1 MYNLLTS
8 YTCAP
13 KIRIQKQKGMG
24 GRPATRAHQLS
35 RRGMLRNK
43 MIRRRQ
49 EGEKQQKMTPEET
62 RTATTTRQLHRNSAE
77 DKEEGK

>member
-1 MYNLLTS
+1 
-8 YTCAP
+8 
-13 KIRIQKQKGMG
+13 MG

-49 EGEKQQKMTPEET
+49 EGEKKQKNDTWGKPELQIRRDNFNGT
-62 RTATTTRQLHRNSAE
+62 QAE
-77 DKEEGK
+77 DKE